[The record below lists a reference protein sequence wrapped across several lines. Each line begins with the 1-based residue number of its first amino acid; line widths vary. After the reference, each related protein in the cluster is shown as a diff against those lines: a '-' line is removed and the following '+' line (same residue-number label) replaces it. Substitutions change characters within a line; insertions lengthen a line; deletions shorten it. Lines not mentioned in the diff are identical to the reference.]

1 VAISGAIGCSGAI
14 ATVVCLPRQRSVI
27 DSESVKVSVRVS
39 SAQTDVLIEEVNGLI
54 YSRS

>member
-1 VAISGAIGCSGAI
+1 MAISGAIGCSGAI

-39 SAQTDVLIEEVNGLI
+39 LAQTDVLIEEVNGLI